1 MSDLDLFGSAGVEL
15 PPVVRHS
22 PGGDRYVERPKT
34 ARDQRRE
41 LQAKDSA
48 LLTMEQK
55 RKGWLTDVRDAMRR
69 LAVHRCTHHGAGY
82 YAVTPDDARTWF
94 EGQKPPKDMSRN
106 FLGAVFRT
114 SDWVCVG
121 TYKSGT
127 KGSHGNELKKYRRR
141 EHCLSEE
148 LAG

>member
-1 MSDLDLFGSAGVEL
+1 MSDLFSSAGVEL
-15 PPVVRHS
+15 PPVRKSGPDGTV
-22 PGGDRYVERPKT
+22 YVERSKA

-55 RKGWLTDVRDAMRR
+55 RKGWLADVREAMRR

-82 YAVTPDDARTWF
+82 YAVTPDDARVWF
-94 EGQKPPKDMSRN
+94 EGQDPPSDMSRN
-106 FLGAVFRT
+106 FLAAVFRG

-141 EHCLSEE
+141 EHCLEEE